1 MKRIIALVIVSLF
14 LNYLHGQTTFSDQ
27 RFYELVVNN
36 HPLAKQAN
44 LKPAYGKYSVLKAKG
59 GFDPKLE
66 NQINQ
71 KYYNSSNYYSFLNAG
86 LKIPTWYGIEVK
98 SGFEMNDGTYLSPQ
112 FKTPAGGL
120 WYGGVA
126 VNLGEGLFIDQRRA
140 ELFKFG
146 LSMLPFARAFA
157 DDLPKSLLG
166 TS

>member
-71 KYYNSSNYYSFLNAG
+71 KYYNSSNYYSFL
-86 LKIPTWYGIEVK
+86 I
-98 SGFEMNDGTYLSPQ
+98 
-112 FKTPAGGL
+112 
-120 WYGGVA
+120 
-126 VNLGEGLFIDQRRA
+126 LF
-140 ELFKFG
+140 
-146 LSMLPFARAFA
+146 
-157 DDLPKSLLG
+157 
-166 TS
+166 